1 MDVRIIENRDRILE
15 TAARFGAHNVRIFG
29 SQLRNE
35 ETQHSDLDLLVE
47 FEHPDLLDQIAL
59 KQDLEDALGIPVDI
73 LTDDAI
79 HPLLKNRIL
88 REARSL

>member
-1 MDVRIIENRDRILE
+1 MDVRIIENRDKILE

-35 ETQHSDLDLLVE
+35 ETPHSDLDLLVE

-59 KQDLEDALGIPVDI
+59 KQDLEDTLGIPVDI
-73 LTDDAI
+73 LTDDVI
-79 HPLLKNRIL
+79 HPLLKHRIL